1 MEGGNQRTPVDA
13 ERLQVKLPAR
23 ILNVLA
29 SGEQGTS
36 YTLSTMHWMTGRQK
50 IFILVAE
57 NERGFQKYSICL
69 NLVLHSIFSMLI
81 KLLNYISIAG
91 ILTSVM

>member
-1 MEGGNQRTPVDA
+1 M
-13 ERLQVKLPAR
+13 
-23 ILNVLA
+23 LA
-29 SGEQGTS
+29 SGEQGTP

-69 NLVLHSIFSMLI
+69 NLVLQSIFSMLI